1 MTRRQVRHTAKHSR
15 IWLYCAVAIILAI
28 AGWWFIARLRTGEA
42 HKVVH
47 TFLNAVR
54 QEDASAILQIC
65 HAEEVE
71 ALALRE
77 EDILPTLR
85 ALRAWFFGNGVRTS
99 VVEISQHKRVWLA
112 VLQRQEPNG
121 KRTQYDFIIYKTPHG
136 LKMRWTG
143 TIMGFAVKAVRE
155 ELRPRYPAI
164 ASAPLTRGSPLRQM
178 VEERAM
184 QWGIRRVW
192 QLDGEIRT
200 LPSPPY

>member
-1 MTRRQVRHTAKHSR
+1 MTRRQVRYTAKHPR
-15 IWLYCAVAIILAI
+15 IWLYCVAAIVLAI

-47 TFLNAVR
+47 TFFNAIR

-65 HAEEVE
+65 HPEEVE

-99 VVEISQHKRVWLA
+99 VVEISLHKRVWLA

-143 TIMGFAVKAVRE
+143 TIMGFADKAVRE
-155 ELRPRYPAI
+155 ELRPRYPAV
-164 ASAPLTRGSPLRQM
+164 ASAPLTSGSPLRQM

-184 QWGIRRVW
+184 HWGIHRVW
-192 QLDGEIRT
+192 MLDGEIRT